1 MAGPNIDVIYSRGGN
16 VSSNDGT
23 TMTTGMVTATAD
35 YTGASANHV
44 LAWTANTTNGGY
56 IQRLRFKATGTVVA
70 SVARIYINNGSVNT
84 TATNN
89 QFSGEQSLPAV
100 TAINTSATSDIDYP
114 MGFAIDPGF
123 RIYVGL
129 GTTVAASWIV
139 TGVGGRY

>member
-1 MAGPNIDVIYSRGGN
+1 
-16 VSSNDGT
+16 
-23 TMTTGMVTATAD
+23 
-35 YTGASANHV
+35 
-44 LAWTANTTNGGY
+44 
-56 IQRLRFKATGTVVA
+56 VA

-89 QFSGEQSLPAV
+89 QFYGEQSLPAV